1 MQWQPKWYPFW
12 VSMVS
17 LFAGWHV
24 MASLPINP
32 NGTVQQ
38 LSKQLRYAIN
48 VKECKDLNL
57 FKPKNVIFCPWGYV
71 KKLWKHKIRH
81 IYESPFHGF
90 LISGIQNSAYI
101 KMHRMPVETL
111 VRTLTQHHRATYW
124 LKKYFLY
131 PFTAHREKT
140 FLEVSMFV
148 LYSVPLSR
156 SNENN
161 FQRAYF
167 TINKMYVYNICSCS
181 ISQFW
186 SY

>member
-1 MQWQPKWYPFW
+1 MTNLCDNVNLFAYLWQRRTWRTWEWELKYANTKTFDRLYLILSYLNAQEYHHFDHTNRICLHFSLVSMQWQPKWYPFW

-81 IYESPFHGF
+81 IYE
-90 LISGIQNSAYI
+90 
-101 KMHRMPVETL
+101 
-111 VRTLTQHHRATYW
+111 
-124 LKKYFLY
+124 
-131 PFTAHREKT
+131 
-140 FLEVSMFV
+140 
-148 LYSVPLSR
+148 
-156 SNENN
+156 
-161 FQRAYF
+161 
-167 TINKMYVYNICSCS
+167 
-181 ISQFW
+181 
-186 SY
+186 